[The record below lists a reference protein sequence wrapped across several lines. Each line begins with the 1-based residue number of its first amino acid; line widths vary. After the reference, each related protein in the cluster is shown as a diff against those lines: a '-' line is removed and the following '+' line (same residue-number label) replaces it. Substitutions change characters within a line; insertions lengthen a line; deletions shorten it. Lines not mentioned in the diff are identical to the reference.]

1 MVCFP
6 CPWWLEQELMC
17 LNCRWGKIVLDT
29 KETFMV
35 RIEKLGNKLPDDVTE
50 SSKQCLCEGLD
61 N

>member
-1 MVCFP
+1 
-6 CPWWLEQELMC
+6 
-17 LNCRWGKIVLDT
+17 
-29 KETFMV
+29 MV